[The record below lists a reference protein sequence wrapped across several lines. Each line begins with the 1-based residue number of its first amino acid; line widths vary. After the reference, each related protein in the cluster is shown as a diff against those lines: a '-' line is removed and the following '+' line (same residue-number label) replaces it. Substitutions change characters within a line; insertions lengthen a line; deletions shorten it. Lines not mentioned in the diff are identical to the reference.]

1 MLYIYIYIIYL
12 YIYIYISKSRIAPW
26 FFQLIYKVVSAEMV
40 KGSEEEDV
48 SWGGGAGHKESS
60 LAHTK
65 CEIPVKYSV
74 DITHAQVY
82 FMQKLSRDKYFGV
95 VN

>member
-1 MLYIYIYIIYL
+1 MGRVWLYIY
-12 YIYIYISKSRIAPW
+12 SKSRIAPW
-26 FFQLIYKVVSAEMV
+26 FFQLIYRVVSAEMV
-40 KGSEEEDV
+40 KGSQEDV
-48 SWGGGAGHKESS
+48 SWGRGAGHKESS

-65 CEIPVKYSV
+65 GEIPVKYSV
-74 DITHAQVY
+74 DITHTQVY